1 MMISSV
7 FQNLFTTTKFVNFL
21 RYDVFLI
28 ERYLGHHDTHCR
40 RCEDDYPICVFDF
53 FFLFCVRIFRWTLIL
68 FIGHSNLRD

>member
-28 ERYLGHHDTHCR
+28 ERYLVHHDTHCR

-53 FFLFCVRIFRWTLIL
+53 FFRWTLIL

>member
-28 ERYLGHHDTHCR
+28 ERYLVHH
-40 RCEDDYPICVFDF
+40 DDYPICIFDF
-53 FFLFCVRIFRWTLIL
+53 FLYFAFAFLDGR
-68 FIGHSNLRD
+68 

>member
-28 ERYLGHHDTHCR
+28 ERYLVHHDTHCR

-53 FFLFCVRIFRWTLIL
+53 FFVFFIRIFRWTLIL

>member
-28 ERYLGHHDTHCR
+28 ERYLVHHDTPCR
-40 RCEDDYPICVFDF
+40 RCEDDYR
-53 FFLFCVRIFRWTLIL
+53 VRIFRWTLIL

>member
-28 ERYLGHHDTHCR
+28 ERYLVHHDTHCR

-53 FFLFCVRIFRWTLIL
+53 FFLYFAFVFLDGR
-68 FIGHSNLRD
+68 

>member
-28 ERYLGHHDTHCR
+28 ERYLVHHDTPCR
-40 RCEDDYPICVFDF
+40 RCEDDYPICIFDF
-53 FFLFCVRIFRWTLIL
+53 SDILI
-68 FIGHSNLRD
+68 

>member
-28 ERYLGHHDTHCR
+28 ERYLVHHDTHCR

-53 FFLFCVRIFRWTLIL
+53 FLYFAFAFLDGR
-68 FIGHSNLRD
+68 

>member
-28 ERYLGHHDTHCR
+28 ERYLVHHDTPCG
-40 RCEDDYPICVFDF
+40 DVKMIIPFAYLI
-53 FFLFCVRIFRWTLIL
+53 FFLYFAFAFLDGR
-68 FIGHSNLRD
+68 

>member
-28 ERYLGHHDTHCR
+28 ERYLVHHDTHCR
-40 RCEDDYPICVFDF
+40 RGEDDYPICVFDF
-53 FFLFCVRIFRWTLIL
+53 FFCIL
-68 FIGHSNLRD
+68 RSHF